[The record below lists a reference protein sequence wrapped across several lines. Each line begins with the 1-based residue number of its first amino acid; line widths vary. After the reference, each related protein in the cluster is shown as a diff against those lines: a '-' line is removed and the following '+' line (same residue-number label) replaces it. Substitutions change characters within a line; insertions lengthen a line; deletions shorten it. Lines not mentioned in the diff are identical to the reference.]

1 MGHQEGC
8 AAIDRFRSCPSIL
21 SLRGI
26 KALFFPAAP
35 TPPDEIYDIREG
47 GRESKRKYISDPEK
61 REGREREL
69 QELHHSRPRSFSF
82 VEFKSYIIVYERA
95 ILDFLSTAD
104 SIHSCII
111 LMTRTL

>member
-26 KALFFPAAP
+26 KAFFFQQLQRRP
-35 TPPDEIYDIREG
+35 TKFTTSEKGGERARGNIYPTLKKERG
-47 GRESKRKYISDPEK
+47 
-61 REGREREL
+61 EREL

-95 ILDFLSTAD
+95 ILDFLSTTD